1 MLENSPFDDILD
13 LTPATEIE
21 LKAQPLLTK
30 GRFASLLHGCVADH
44 SRFHQARAVLHRE
57 LAIRYCVDITHSG
70 SFSLEVAARRASL
83 KVFIFLFT
91 VCDEVPE
98 LTRAVR
104 EIYRLHCPAD
114 KRVDLLL
121 RELDRTFSP
130 DAHEHLTEI
139 GAWEDLTVQE
149 GETFGEFVERAL
161 RIGGLYGSHTPDDFF
176 KKLWHVLAVE
186 HQKYA
191 SCGPARDY
199 LREYSIT
206 PDATI
211 SDLLDAISS
220 HHLGDTV
227 LKPSS
232 LPPKSRRAK
241 LRAMQKLKR
250 PS

>member
-1 MLENSPFDDILD
+1 MVYAMVAIGALGFVVWAHHMYTVGMSLTQQSYFML
-13 LTPATEIE
+13 ATMVIAVPTGI
-21 LKAQPLLTK
+21 KIFSWIATMW
-30 GRFASLLHGCVADH
+30 GGSL
-44 SRFHQARAVLHRE
+44 SFRAPMVW
-57 LAIRYCVDITHSG
+57 AIG
-70 SFSLEVAARRASL
+70 
-83 KVFIFLFT
+83 FIFLFT

-104 EIYRLHCPAD
+104 AIYRLSSPAD
-114 KRVDLLL
+114 ERVDLLL
-121 RELDRTFSP
+121 QELDRSFSP
-130 DAHEHLTEI
+130 DTHEQLTEI
-139 GAWEDLTVQE
+139 HAWEDLTVQE
-149 GETFGEFVERAL
+149 GETLCEFIARAL
-161 RIGGLYGSHTPDDFF
+161 RIGGLYGSRTPEDFF

-191 SCGPARDY
+191 TCGPARDY